1 MVCRIRYTT
10 PLCGAAAVQE
20 LEWITDSSW
29 TKEQTLECFHAR
41 FPCAKLLSFDE
52 IR

>member
-1 MVCRIRYTT
+1 MVCLIRYTT
-10 PLCGAAAVQE
+10 PVRGDDAVE
-20 LEWITDSSW
+20 HLEWVTDSSW

-41 FPCAKLLSFDE
+41 FPAAKLLSFDE